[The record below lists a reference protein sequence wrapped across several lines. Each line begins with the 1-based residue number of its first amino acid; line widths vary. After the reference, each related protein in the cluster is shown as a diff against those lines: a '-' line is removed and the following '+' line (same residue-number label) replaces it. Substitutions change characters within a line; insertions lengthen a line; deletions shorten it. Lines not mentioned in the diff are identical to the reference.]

1 MKLVTTLLLVTFSFF
16 AASAQDIEL
25 VNELHSTPITI
36 ENISVSSINEVQ
48 LLEFKVDTNTITR
61 KKSYKYIIE
70 NTLSG
75 RKNLIFKTK
84 RGIKT
89 C

>member
-1 MKLVTTLLLVTFSFF
+1 MKLVTTLLLVIFSFF

-25 VNELHSTPITI
+25 VNELNSTPITI
-36 ENISVSSINEVQ
+36 ENITVPSINEVQ
-48 LLEFKVDTNTITR
+48 LLEFKAETNTITR

>member
-25 VNELHSTPITI
+25 VNELHITPIRT
-36 ENISVSSINEVQ
+36 ENISVPALNEVQ
-48 LLEFKVDTNTITR
+48 LEFKMDTNAIAR
-61 KKSYKYIIE
+61 KKSYKNIIE

-75 RKNLIFKTK
+75 RKNLIFKRK
-84 RGIKT
+84 RSLKI